1 MMFNGVVILL
11 SVVFS
16 LLLTYV
22 VRIWSINR
30 AIIDIPNERSS
41 HTNPTP
47 RGGGIAI
54 AITWFIVITVMRFF
68 NKLDCSL
75 YFALLLGL
83 PISIIG
89 LVDDIVTVSARS
101 RLIIQ
106 ILSAVGAVL
115 LLGGIKDIDG
125 WSLSVYQTIILSAIA
140 IVGIVWFTN
149 LFNFLDGI
157 DGYISTE
164 IIFIGIA
171 SFLLFGATL
180 PLMLAAVTAG
190 FLVWNWQPAKIFM
203 GDVGSTLLGFTIG
216 VFAIYYQSKG
226 DSSIVVW
233 LMLTSL
239 FWFDATF
246 TLYRRWRN
254 RETLSKAHK
263 KHAYQRIV
271 QSGFSH
277 QKTVFYSILINL
289 FILILVWLAIQYS
302 AFSLLFFA
310 VNIIFLYY
318 IMKLVDKRFSFP
330 K

>member
-1 MMFNGVVILL
+1 MFNGVVILL

-54 AITWFIVITVMRFF
+54 AVTWFIVISIMRFF
-68 NKLDCSL
+68 DKLDCDL

-89 LVDDIVTVSARS
+89 LVDDIITVSARS

-106 ILSAVGAVL
+106 ILSAVGVVL

-140 IVGIVWFTN
+140 IVGVVWFIN

-171 SFLLFGATL
+171 SFLLFDAML
-180 PLMLAAVTAG
+180 PLILAAVTAG

-239 FWFDATF
+239 FWFDATL

-254 RETLSKAHK
+254 GETLSKAHR

-277 QKTVFYSILINL
+277 QKTVFYSIIINL
-289 FILILVWLAIQYS
+289 FILILVWFAIQYPV
-302 AFSLLFFA
+302 FSLLFFG
-310 VNIIFLYY
+310 VNIIYLYY